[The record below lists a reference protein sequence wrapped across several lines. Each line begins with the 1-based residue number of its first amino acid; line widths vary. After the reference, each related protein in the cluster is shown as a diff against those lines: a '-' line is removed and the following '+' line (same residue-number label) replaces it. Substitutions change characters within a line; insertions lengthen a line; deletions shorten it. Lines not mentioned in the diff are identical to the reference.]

1 MFLRE
6 NTTNINQLTELK
18 NPPIDIEGV
27 KAQLGVGGGN
37 SLGGVLGT
45 TIGETPEQ
53 AAARIEKAK
62 KGANDLTGL
71 VRRKVKGADA
81 TPEPTNGSNGKRK
94 AEEESQE
101 GGNAKKAKVEDAA
114 EE

>member
-1 MFLRE
+1 M
-6 NTTNINQLTELK
+6 NQLAELK

-45 TIGETPEQ
+45 AIGETPEE
-53 AAARIEKAK
+53 AAARIEEAK

-71 VRRKVKGADA
+71 VRRKAKGADA
-81 TPEPTNGSNGKRK
+81 TPEPTNGTNGKRK
-94 AEEESQE
+94 AEEEPQ
-101 GGNAKKAKVEDAA
+101 GDNAKKAKVEDAA